1 MWALTIFLPD
11 FIMSLFHFCP
21 PVRTKHFL
29 MSHTLRKFF
38 FAQHSQKSQGNK
50 PVWAD
55 NRMTCAFFSYWY
67 CFCVALWRHLIWM
80 VTNNA
85 VETAGM
91 PRTLWTV
98 NHQHNTNSER
108 LPKSRKAGWSQL
120 TDPISEF
127 LMADSFLLMNI
138 VQCCGANR
146 LEALCK

>member
-1 MWALTIFLPD
+1 MSAHHISSGFRHVSLSFLPSCKD
-11 FIMSLFHFCP
+11 KTFSNEPYTQEI
-21 PVRTKHFL
+21 
-29 MSHTLRKFF
+29 

-85 VETAGM
+85 AETAGM

-108 LPKSRKAGWSQL
+108 LPKSRKARWSQL